1 MKLRHIL
8 PFLFMI
14 FLIIPL
20 VSAGNVQYSAE
31 VYAPADLLVHIYAPP
46 KVPPGFQFPVIANV
60 SNQGTENALNVV
72 AELTFLDMDNDAKHG
87 RKAFIY
93 SEPVKSI
100 GTLRGMNSQNVTWNV
115 KTRNEKRYTGNYSII
130 VKVTG
135 IAQISG
141 EKLAEE
147 GQKGVAIP
155 GFEILGTCAGLFLA
169 SRIAR
174 RDSKR

>member
-14 FLIIPL
+14 FFIIPH

-46 KVPPGFQFPVIANV
+46 KVPPGFQFPVIANL
-60 SNQGTENALNVV
+60 SNRGTENALTVM
-72 AELTFLDMDNDAKHG
+72 AELTFIDRDNDANHG

-115 KTRNEKRYTGNYSII
+115 KTRNEKRYTGNYSIV

-141 EKLAEE
+141 EKLAGE

-155 GFEILGTCAGLFLA
+155 GFGIPIACAGLFLA

-174 RDSKR
+174 RERTR

>member
-1 MKLRHIL
+1 
-8 PFLFMI
+8 
-14 FLIIPL
+14 
-20 VSAGNVQYSAE
+20 
-31 VYAPADLLVHIYAPP
+31 
-46 KVPPGFQFPVIANV
+46 
-60 SNQGTENALNVV
+60 
-72 AELTFLDMDNDAKHG
+72 
-87 RKAFIY
+87 
-93 SEPVKSI
+93 
-100 GTLRGMNSQNVTWNV
+100 MNSQNVTWNV